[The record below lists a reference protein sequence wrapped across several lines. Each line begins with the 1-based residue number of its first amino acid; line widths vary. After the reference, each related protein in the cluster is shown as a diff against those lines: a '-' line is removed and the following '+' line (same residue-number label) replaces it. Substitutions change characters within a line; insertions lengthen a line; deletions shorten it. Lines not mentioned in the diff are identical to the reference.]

1 MVKILYCRD
10 RSPLLDANVSVST
23 KGSNGLTAESY
34 DRALRSL
41 TRRDRD
47 FAAILKSH
55 GPPPMW
61 SRRPGFSTL
70 VHIILE
76 QQVSVASARAAFD
89 RLRAAVDRL
98 TPSSFLKLSD
108 RRLKQIGFSRQKTRY
123 GRELAHAILDGRLR
137 LGALAGLPDDGVR
150 DELLRIKGI
159 GSWTVDIY
167 LLMALRRP
175 DVWPRGDLALVTAA
189 HEVKRLPSRPT
200 AEEFEKLGRAWKPWR
215 AVAARFLWHHYLSTP
230 RNRR

>member
-1 MVKILYCRD
+1 
-10 RSPLLDANVSVST
+10 VSVPQEAD
-23 KGSNGLTAESY
+23 NGLTAASY

-41 TRRDRD
+41 ARRDRD
-47 FAAILKSH
+47 FAAILKSF

-61 SRRPGFSTL
+61 SRRPGFPTL

-76 QQVSVASARAAFD
+76 QQVSLASARAAFN

-98 TPSSFLKLSD
+98 TPPNFLKLSD
-108 RRLKQIGFSRQKTRY
+108 RRLKQIGFSRQKTLY
-123 GRELAHAILDGRLR
+123 GRELARAILDGRLR
-137 LGALAGLPDDGVR
+137 LGVLAGLPDDGVR
-150 DELLRIKGI
+150 AELLRIKGI
-159 GSWTVDIY
+159 GSWSVDIY

-189 HEVKRLPSRPT
+189 HEVKRLRSRPT
-200 AEEFEKLGRAWKPWR
+200 AEEFETLGRAWKPWR

-230 RNRR
+230 RTRR